1 MTLSVFGTE
10 YRAVVFTRKF
20 IQHLRCSFR
29 RPGATCQ
36 QFVERGNDKEVSNV
50 AMLTPEKITMPRTL
64 RLADP
69 APDATI
75 RGNSKRLQWYTL
87 WQVKSGVIYVGT
99 QSLTP
104 PTWRVDVPVNK
115 TMSDNFYELLNRA
128 FVEHADRPCLILP
141 DGGSWSY
148 GQIATLAGKI
158 AQALRVRGV
167 VVGDRV
173 LVQVEKSPEA
183 VALYL
188 GCLQAA
194 AVYVPINSAYT
205 HEEVAYFVEDAEP
218 SLLVC
223 RRADE
228 AALNVIAPNLSML
241 TLAADGTGSLMT
253 LALAT
258 QPMDGVVPREGSDT
272 AAILYTSG
280 TTGRSKGAMLTNVNL
295 ASNALTLI
303 DYWGWQDD
311 DVLLHALP
319 IFHVHGLFVALHCAM
334 LRGTAMIFLPGFDAR
349 QIIEWLPSATVM
361 MGVPTFYTRLLEKGE
376 FNAETCRNMRLFI
389 SGSAPLTEQTFEA
402 WRQRTGHP
410 ILERYGM
417 SETSMNTSNPLDGER
432 VAGTVGF
439 ALPGIEVR
447 ITNDAGEVL
456 ASEEVGGIEVRGP
469 NVFKGYWRMR
479 EKSAEEIREDGFFIT
494 GDLGV
499 MDGEGRI
506 SIVGRAKDLIISG
519 GYNVYPKEVEKL
531 IDEMPGVVESAVIG
545 VPHMDFGE
553 GVVAIVVPVGD
564 DVSEPEVRLSLE
576 GRLARFKQPKIVV
589 NVESLPRNT
598 MGKVQKKAL
607 RERYKDLFE

>member
-1 MTLSVFGTE
+1 
-10 YRAVVFTRKF
+10 
-20 IQHLRCSFR
+20 
-29 RPGATCQ
+29 
-36 QFVERGNDKEVSNV
+36 
-50 AMLTPEKITMPRTL
+50 MLTPEKITMPRTL

-158 AQALRVRGV
+158 AQTLRVRGV
-167 VVGDRV
+167 VAGDRV

-545 VPHMDFGE
+545 VPHTDFGE

>member
-1 MTLSVFGTE
+1 
-10 YRAVVFTRKF
+10 
-20 IQHLRCSFR
+20 
-29 RPGATCQ
+29 
-36 QFVERGNDKEVSNV
+36 
-50 AMLTPEKITMPRTL
+50 MPRTL

>member
-1 MTLSVFGTE
+1 
-10 YRAVVFTRKF
+10 
-20 IQHLRCSFR
+20 
-29 RPGATCQ
+29 
-36 QFVERGNDKEVSNV
+36 
-50 AMLTPEKITMPRTL
+50 
-64 RLADP
+64 
-69 APDATI
+69 
-75 RGNSKRLQWYTL
+75 
-87 WQVKSGVIYVGT
+87 
-99 QSLTP
+99 
-104 PTWRVDVPVNK
+104 
-115 TMSDNFYELLNRA
+115 MSDNFYELLNRA

-223 RRADE
+223 RQADE
-228 AALNVIAPNLSML
+228 AALNVIAPNLSTL

-253 LALAT
+253 SALAI
-258 QPMDGVVPREGSDT
+258 QPMDGIVAREGSDT

-545 VPHMDFGE
+545 VPHTDFGE

>member
-1 MTLSVFGTE
+1 
-10 YRAVVFTRKF
+10 
-20 IQHLRCSFR
+20 
-29 RPGATCQ
+29 
-36 QFVERGNDKEVSNV
+36 
-50 AMLTPEKITMPRTL
+50 MPRTL

-258 QPMDGVVPREGSDT
+258 QPMDGVVPREGSDM